1 MARRHDFITAVD
13 KQVGRK
19 IHDFR
24 IALGISRDM
33 LAKKVGISHQQLA
46 KYEHGSNRLSIGR
59 LIMIADELGEP
70 VTAFIS
76 NLELKDKTKLPKE
89 RLTIELVRSFTAIE
103 NTKIKEAINNLAKV
117 VSKWVRWGYCF

>member
-70 VTAFIS
+70 VTAFIT

-117 VSKWVRWGYCF
+117 VSK